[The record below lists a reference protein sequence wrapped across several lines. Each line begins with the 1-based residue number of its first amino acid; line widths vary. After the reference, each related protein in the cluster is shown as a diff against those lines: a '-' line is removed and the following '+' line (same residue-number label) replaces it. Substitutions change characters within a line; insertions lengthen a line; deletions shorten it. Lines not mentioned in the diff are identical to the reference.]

1 MQPWLDGMLPP
12 QIQWKITGKKA
23 KVTDVCCS
31 IIMAVKLQAYLSFFQ
46 KAIAKFSISSHCPCS
61 KAEEHILHTYSVII
75 CPYHPHMHV
84 HQMNCN

>member
-46 KAIAKFSISSHCPCS
+46 KDCKV
-61 KAEEHILHTYSVII
+61 LHKLTLS
-75 CPYHPHMHV
+75 M
-84 HQMNCN
+84 